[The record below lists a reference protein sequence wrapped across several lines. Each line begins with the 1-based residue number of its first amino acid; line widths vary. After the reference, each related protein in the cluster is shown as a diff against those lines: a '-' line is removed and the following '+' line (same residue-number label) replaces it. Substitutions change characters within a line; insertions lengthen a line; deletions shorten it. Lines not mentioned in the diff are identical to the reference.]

1 MACQMAQYT
10 VPVML
15 WEALEHAASRDVASN
30 ALLEVVIAGG
40 RLAGDSLL
48 LVGHQGGHE
57 QEAHALIPM
66 GGGVP
71 QSLLPVLTQS
81 PLQLCF

>member
-1 MACQMAQYT
+1 MAVSESSGELSDVACQMAQHT

-15 WEALEHAASRDVASN
+15 WEALEHAAGRDAASN

-48 LVGHQGGHE
+48 LIGR
-57 QEAHALIPM
+57 
-66 GGGVP
+66 
-71 QSLLPVLTQS
+71 
-81 PLQLCF
+81 

>member
-1 MACQMAQYT
+1 
-10 VPVML
+10 ML
-15 WEALEHAASRDVASN
+15 WEALEHAASRDAATN

-48 LVGHQGGHE
+48 LIGCQGGHE

-66 GGGVP
+66 GGAVP
-71 QSLLPVLTQS
+71 QSLFPMLTQS
-81 PLQLCF
+81 PLQVCF

>member
-1 MACQMAQYT
+1 MAQHT

-15 WEALEHAASRDVASN
+15 WEALEHAASRNAASN
-30 ALLEVVIAGG
+30 ALLEVIIAGG

-48 LVGHQGGHE
+48 LIGRQGGHE
-57 QEAHALIPM
+57 QEGHALIPM

-71 QSLLPVLTQS
+71 QGLLSVLTQS